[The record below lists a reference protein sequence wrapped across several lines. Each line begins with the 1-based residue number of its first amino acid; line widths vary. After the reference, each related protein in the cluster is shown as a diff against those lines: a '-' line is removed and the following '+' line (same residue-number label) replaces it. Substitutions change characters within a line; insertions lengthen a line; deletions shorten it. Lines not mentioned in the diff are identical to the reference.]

1 MKALTEQP
9 AKAASKRLMQL
20 KHADTMRVFFALWPE
35 PAIQHKLHAVAKKY
49 RAACNARIMH
59 TETLHMTLQ
68 FIGNI
73 KRTQL
78 SKLIKAADKIAD
90 TTPFQFNLDT
100 LSFWKH
106 NRIGYATSSTSVPAL
121 DKLVATLQQE
131 LDKENVVLDSTKFT
145 PHLTLFRNV
154 EQSLAPQIFT
164 PVAWQVNS
172 FALMESIT
180 TSQKTEYRIL
190 REWPL
195 AAPNTPQG

>member
-1 MKALTEQP
+1 MQP
-9 AKAASKRLMQL
+9 KPIQYK
-20 KHADTMRVFFALWPE
+20 DTVRVFFALWPE
-35 PAIQHKLHAVAKKY
+35 AAIQHKLHAVAKKY
-49 RAACNARIMH
+49 RAACNARIMR

-73 KRTQL
+73 NRTQL

-90 TTPFQFNLDT
+90 TTPFQLDLDT

-121 DKLVATLQQE
+121 DKLVATLQQALAE
-131 LDKENVVLDSTKFT
+131 ENVILDSTKFT
-145 PHLTLFRNV
+145 PHITLLRNV
-154 EQSLAPQIFT
+154 EQSLAPQSFT

-172 FALMESIT
+172 FALMESMT
-180 TSQKTEYRIL
+180 TSQKTEYRML

-195 AAPNTPQG
+195 AAPNTPQS